1 VDAFRLFIA
10 SSIRI
15 HIVNILK
22 NKDDPYISNTPA
34 LNEVKA
40 LDYIT
45 KDIQLPHYNSTNHA
59 NSIDFNRFES
69 SNYRSRGCGCGHGR
83 GHGRDHGG
91 KFGQK

>member
-69 SNYRSRGCGCGHGR
+69 SNYRSHGR
-83 GHGRDHGG
+83 GHGRRRGRERGHGG
-91 KFGQK
+91 RFGRN